1 MVTTT
6 ASASHL
12 APRYV
17 SALSVGVT
25 IDKAREIA
33 SQTPAFIPCPHVRL
47 TLRSA
52 AKLHSGP
59 CFVRCISYV
68 RRRSSARS
76 LEDLPGPR
84 QTLSDGHGLRNA
96 IAHTVRQLSSDEECQ
111 LRGRDAPGPT
121 LGHRSPPLNRQRYAP
136 AWTEEHLKDTRYAT
150 PRTRQPSP

>member
-52 AKLHSGP
+52 AKLHSGRASSAASHCSTALLGP
-59 CFVRCISYV
+59 QP
-68 RRRSSARS
+68 RRSARAAANS
-76 LEDLPGPR
+76 L
-84 QTLSDGHGLRNA
+84 
-96 IAHTVRQLSSDEECQ
+96 
-111 LRGRDAPGPT
+111 GRS
-121 LGHRSPPLNRQRYAP
+121 RSPKHDCPYCP
-136 AWTEEHLKDTRYAT
+136 STE
-150 PRTRQPSP
+150 Q